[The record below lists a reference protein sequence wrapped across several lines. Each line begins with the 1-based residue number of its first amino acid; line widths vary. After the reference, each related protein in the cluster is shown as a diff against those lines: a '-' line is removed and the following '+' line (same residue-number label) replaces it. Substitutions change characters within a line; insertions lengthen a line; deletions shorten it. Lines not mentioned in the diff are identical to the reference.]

1 MKIILIDPKSK
12 GQTQASILENFAEDC
27 IFSLNF
33 GGRGGR
39 EGEGGGPLS
48 RAGFSLR
55 GAPDPKVLAGPLY
68 MGGEILRGKSL
79 FQSPNAFSSPVF
91 RG

>member
-1 MKIILIDPKSK
+1 MSSYMIRDSRRNAIPPVRKVL
-12 GQTQASILENFAEDC
+12 LF
-27 IFSLNF
+27 
-33 GGRGGR
+33 R
-39 EGEGGGPLS
+39 EPQG